1 MTIFDEVNENFGVN
15 SFYDVLKISRDATP
29 DEIKKAY
36 LQRSLEWHPDKID
49 DPNKRAISSKK
60 FQVLT
65 QIYQIL
71 SDNKKREDYD
81 SKSSHII
88 STSEDSDLF
97 ARYDE
102 VRLSDCNEQEE
113 FYYYDCRCSG
123 HFKLSKEYL
132 LTSRGHNSSCH
143 NVFIVDCD
151 SCSNTIK
158 IAL

>member
-1 MTIFDEVNENFGVN
+1 MTIFDEIIENFNVTN
-15 SFYDVLKISRDATP
+15 FYDVLQVSKDATK

-36 LQRSLEWHPDKID
+36 LQRSLQWHPDKVE
-49 DPNKRAISSKK
+49 DPIVKAISSKK

-71 SDNKKREDYD
+71 SDSKRRRDYD
-81 SKSSHII
+81 GQLHDR
-88 STSEDSDLF
+88 TGVNEDLDSF

-102 VRLSDCNEQEE
+102 VRLNECLEQDD
-113 FYYYDCRCSG
+113 FYCYDCRCSG
-123 HFKLSKEYL
+123 RFLLSKKHL
-132 LTSRGHNSSCH
+132 LSTRAHPTNFQ

-158 IAL
+158 ITL